1 MLSIENTKQK
11 LQRGEQR
18 LGRIQA
24 KLEQR
29 AGRLHDLEKKLEDI
43 RAQSAPPADQ
53 GSVESDQPAS
63 HNGSSPIGQRQSAWT
78 LTYSRQPV
86 QARVFSLSG
95 LSVAAMEAIIQP
107 LQENDAPVIEQT
119 QAAEVDLKYL
129 LRKRASK
136 LRVLC
141 SP

>member
-1 MLSIENTKQK
+1 MTQDITATTNQPDSTKKQRKKLAKREAKLMLSIENTKQK

-63 HNGSSPIGQRQSAWT
+63 HNGSSPIGQQGGTDEGHDEAT
-78 LTYSRQPV
+78 AP
-86 QARVFSLSG
+86 QA
-95 LSVAAMEAIIQP
+95 
-107 LQENDAPVIEQT
+107 T
-119 QAAEVDLKYL
+119 QADITAGSDQPASPPPAEG
-129 LRKRASK
+129 R
-136 LRVLC
+136 
-141 SP
+141 

>member
-1 MLSIENTKQK
+1 MTQQDTTTNTTNQSDSTKKQRKKLAKREAKLMLSIENTKQK

-43 RAQSAPPADQ
+43 RAQSVPPADQ

-63 HNGSSPIGQRQSAWT
+63 QNGSSPIGQQGGT
-78 LTYSRQPV
+78 DE
-86 QARVFSLSG
+86 G
-95 LSVAAMEAIIQP
+95 HDEIG
-107 LQENDAPVIEQT
+107 
-119 QAAEVDLKYL
+119 
-129 LRKRASK
+129 RASCRE
-136 LRVLC
+136 RV
-141 SP
+141 